1 MTCPEESFSDSE
13 EENPEF
19 ERSSEKGLSE
29 KTNEEHA
36 AREPMSAGDIDPTE
50 HDSEQRNEH
59 AQKEISNAPAET
71 STLTIQA
78 ETSVSRVQMTFPTI
92 DRSEAA
98 ASVTVAVEAS
108 DDIVNHLQSPR
119 LMFLIALVFALA
131 AGLKFTV
138 WIYRR
143 AQHIREIK
151 GERMRLR

>member
-1 MTCPEESFSDSE
+1 
-13 EENPEF
+13 
-19 ERSSEKGLSE
+19 
-29 KTNEEHA
+29 
-36 AREPMSAGDIDPTE
+36 MSAGDIDPTE

-59 AQKEISNAPAET
+59 AQKEIVSSRAPPET

-108 DDIVNHLQSPR
+108 DDIVNHLQPR

-131 AGLKFTV
+131 AV
-138 WIYRR
+138 
-143 AQHIREIK
+143 
-151 GERMRLR
+151 